1 MCTVCNSLM
10 ICGVLVPPM
19 NAHGYSV
26 GYSLVLGNIP
36 LRCAFAHLPNEFVFF
51 IQQESVFQ
59 NSMMKCLY
67 LYSIMIALLRVT
79 AGESM
84 IPRPCFQ
91 ISNRRLFTVL
101 LHVYLLPVL
110 LQIVITAHIHTYHL
124 RFNISSPN

>member
-59 NSMMKCLY
+59 SSMMKCLY
-67 LYSIMIALLRVT
+67 LYSIMIALLRVAT
-79 AGESM
+79 GESM
-84 IPRPCFQ
+84 IPRPCFR

-101 LHVYLLPVL
+101 LHVYLLQYL
-110 LQIVITAHIHTYHL
+110 FQIAIIIYNHLYHL
-124 RFNISSPN
+124 YFTISSPN

>member
-1 MCTVCNSLM
+1 MN
-10 ICGVLVPPM
+10 CGVLVPPM
-19 NAHGYSV
+19 NAHVDSV
-26 GYSLVLGNIP
+26 GCFIVLGNTP
-36 LRCAFAHLPNEFVFF
+36 LWCAFAHLPNEFVFF

-59 NSMMKCLY
+59 SSMMKCLY

-79 AGESM
+79 ACESM
-84 IPRPCFQ
+84 IPRPCFR

-101 LHVYLLPVL
+101 LYVYLLPVL

>member
-10 ICGVLVPPM
+10 NCGVLVPPV

-59 NSMMKCLY
+59 SSMMKCLY
-67 LYSIMIALLRVT
+67 LYLIMIALLRVAT
-79 AGESM
+79 GESM
-84 IPRPCFQ
+84 IPRPCFR

-101 LHVYLLPVL
+101 PHVYLLQYL
-110 LQIVITAHIHTYHL
+110 LHIAITIYKHLYHL
-124 RFNISSPN
+124 PFNISSPN